1 MPKLALRYLPIKAPQ
16 FEMTETEKFKDPP
29 SIILGFDF
37 GMKQIGI
44 AVGQSLTATATP
56 EATLAAKDG
65 IPDWKDIKLLIDQWQ
80 PAALVIGLPLN
91 MDGSSSESSRRAKK
105 FANRLHD
112 KFRLPTHTADERLS
126 TVEARNLAKTMSKTK
141 GWQKH
146 SLDSIAAAVI
156 LESWFA
162 QQ

>member
-1 MPKLALRYLPIKAPQ
+1 MTDADKL
-16 FEMTETEKFKDPP
+16 KDT
-29 SIILGFDF
+29 SKLVMGFDF
-37 GMKQIGI
+37 GMKQIGV

-56 EATLAAKDG
+56 VATLSAKDG
-65 IPDWKDIKLLIDQWQ
+65 IPDWHEIKLLIEQWQ
-80 PAALVIGLPLN
+80 PIALIVGLPLN
-91 MDGSSSESSRRAKK
+91 MDGTTSESSRRAKK

-112 KFRLPTHTADERLS
+112 KFRLSTHTIDERLS
-126 TVEARNLAKTMSKTK
+126 TIEARNLAKTTAKTK

-156 LESWFA
+156 LETWLT